1 MSTANKIFSNTA
13 WQFLSKL
20 LLSLLG
26 LLVIKITTHYLA
38 TNGGVAL
45 YGQYTAI
52 YEYLAYFGIIAD
64 LGLYTIA
71 VREMSRDENN
81 IPKIIGNVL
90 SLRLILI
97 TVTMAIAASLIFFI
111 PQYNFPGSHI
121 PIGVAIA
128 SISVFLT
135 ILNGTITS
143 VLQTKYQMGRAS
155 IGVVIGKIA
164 TIAYMAFVI
173 FYLYPDNIA
182 KGFDHLIIAGVF
194 GAVINLLQTH
204 YYVRK
209 ITPIKPRFDLDLW
222 KRIIKESLPY
232 GIALLLSTLY
242 FRIDSVVILFTR
254 GQEELG
260 LYAPAMKLLEQ
271 MTILPLYFMN
281 SILPI
286 LSKSVDN
293 KDGKHREIINNSFTA
308 LAAMS
313 VPMAIGGAILAY
325 PIVFVMTTPDFLSRL
340 SEGFYG
346 TDIALKILIFAV
358 LFQFLNVLFAFI
370 LIAVNQQKKLLYINA
385 VCVCLNLGLNLIFV
399 PTYGFPAAA
408 VTSVLSELFILIAT
422 FLVAR
427 KYLTFKISLINPIKI
442 IFSALVMGLA
452 IYLLQPI
459 TYHYLEN
466 WNVLLLIGLGVIIY
480 TVMIFATKT
489 IDKQTL
495 KTLLKK
501 PS

>member
-1 MSTANKIFSNTA
+1 MPTAHKIFSNTA

-20 LLSLLG
+20 ILSLLG
-26 LLVIKITTHYLA
+26 LVVIKITTHYLA

-71 VREMSRDENN
+71 VKEMSKDEEA

-90 SLRLILI
+90 TLRLILI
-97 TVTMAIAASLIFFI
+97 TLTMLVATILILFI

-128 SISVFLT
+128 AISVFLT
-135 ILNGTITS
+135 ILNGTITA

-155 IGVVIGKIA
+155 LGVVLGKIA
-164 TIAYMAFVI
+164 SIAYMVLII
-173 FYLYPDNIA
+173 FYIYPDNIA

-209 ITPIKPRFDLDLW
+209 ITPLKPRFDLDLW
-222 KRIIKESLPY
+222 KRIIKEALPY
-232 GIALLLSTLY
+232 GVALLLSTLY
-242 FRIDSVVILFTR
+242 FRVNSIVILFTR

-260 LYAPAMKLLEQ
+260 LFAPAMKLLEQ

-281 SILPI
+281 SVLPV
-286 LSKSVDN
+286 LTKSVEA
-293 KDGKHREIINNSFTA
+293 KDGKHQTIINNSFTA

-313 VPMAIGGAILAY
+313 VPMAVGGAVLAY
-325 PIVFVMTTPDFLSRL
+325 PITFIMTTPDFLSRL

-346 TDIALKILIFAV
+346 TDIALQILIFAV

-370 LIAVNQQKKLLYINA
+370 LIAVNQQKRLLYINA
-385 VCVCLNLGLNLIFV
+385 ACVGLNLALNLIFV
-399 PTYGFPAAA
+399 PKYGFPAAA
-408 VTSVLSELFILIAT
+408 VTSVISELFILIANY
-422 FLVAR
+422 LVAR
-427 KYLTFKISLINPIKI
+427 KYLHFKLSLINPFKI
-442 IFSALVMGLA
+442 IISALVMGLA

-459 TYHYLEN
+459 TYQYLQN
-466 WNVLLLIGLGVIIY
+466 WNVLLLIALGVIIY
-480 TVMIFATKT
+480 TLMIFLTKT
-489 IDKQTL
+489 IDKNTL
-495 KTLLKK
+495 KSLLKN
-501 PS
+501 